1 MGGGARREDALVDA
15 PGRVNAVGLRAG
27 ADRDPGLGPE
37 LGPAADTARCATLA
51 AALPRHPAARDWRER
66 QK

>member
-1 MGGGARREDALVDA
+1 MLLTSSTSIKMSSPRGY
-15 PGRVNAVGLRAG
+15 
-27 ADRDPGLGPE
+27 
-37 LGPAADTARCATLA
+37 TLA